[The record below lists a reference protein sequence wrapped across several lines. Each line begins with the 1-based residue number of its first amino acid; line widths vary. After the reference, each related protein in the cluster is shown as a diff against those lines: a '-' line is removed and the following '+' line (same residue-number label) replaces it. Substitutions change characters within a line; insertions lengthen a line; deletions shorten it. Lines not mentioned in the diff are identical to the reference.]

1 MSRTLIALSLFSGT
15 LSLSAQWEALPAP
28 IIDIFSIQAL
38 DAQTLRAG
46 GNGSL
51 LLSDDGGDSWDTTH
65 ITFLGTEFPGLLYD
79 VYFTSTTNGFAVG
92 AFSSNQALVLHT
104 TDGGQDWSPAYF
116 DEVGTAPLTT
126 EAIAFPT
133 SSVGIVVGSSGK
145 VLRSTTSGSSWAL
158 VASGTTSRLYDVE
171 FTSATT
177 GCAVGENVILRTTNA
192 GLNWTVQS
200 VSGSLRSVSFSDA
213 NNGFAIGAANA
224 LFRTVNGGASW
235 QAVVP
240 LLMTLVDFTAI
251 HAASASLLYATGDN
265 RMWRSTDA
273 GIHWEWQSAP
283 ASLQDVTFIGGV
295 GFAVGAAGTI
305 MRTGDSE
312 GPYAP
317 SPYFTIAP
325 AIACEDSILTCS
337 NGSAPG
343 LSFTWLLNGLPFSTS
358 EDAVVILPE
367 PAQLDTIGLV
377 ASNGL

>member
-1 MSRTLIALSLFSGT
+1 MCPAARALTSYARSWKCRAATATWTARRAPSARKRIGPPMAVMGITSPSRASRMWWRRWWGWSTSEHPPPIERHEMSRTLIALSLFSGT

-171 FTSATT
+171 FTS
-177 GCAVGENVILRTTNA
+177 
-192 GLNWTVQS
+192 
-200 VSGSLRSVSFSDA
+200 
-213 NNGFAIGAANA
+213 
-224 LFRTVNGGASW
+224 
-235 QAVVP
+235 
-240 LLMTLVDFTAI
+240 
-251 HAASASLLYATGDN
+251 
-265 RMWRSTDA
+265 
-273 GIHWEWQSAP
+273 
-283 ASLQDVTFIGGV
+283 
-295 GFAVGAAGTI
+295 
-305 MRTGDSE
+305 
-312 GPYAP
+312 
-317 SPYFTIAP
+317 
-325 AIACEDSILTCS
+325 
-337 NGSAPG
+337 
-343 LSFTWLLNGLPFSTS
+343 
-358 EDAVVILPE
+358 
-367 PAQLDTIGLV
+367 
-377 ASNGL
+377 